1 MKRQNQPQIKIR
13 CTQINAHTR
22 AFFSQLTTRNSQ
34 LSVPHLRPSDFHL
47 WLILFLSL
55 AISLAAAPS
64 TQPSLSST
72 STIDEILDA
81 LDARGKT
88 LEDFSAKVQLTDTDP
103 DSGESTINTGT
114 VLLQRLG
121 PDDARIR
128 IGFTRQQV
136 GNKIFTVNHVYTLDK
151 GTLDERDYIKQTE
164 TARQVFKPG
173 EKVDLFKLGEG
184 PFPLPIGQ
192 KKEDVHQSFDVQ
204 KIPADPTDPPN
215 TVHLKL
221 TPKDHTPLAK
231 NFKTIDVWVDTTTV
245 MPRRIQTEDITQSSQ
260 RTTDLTDVKINTGA
274 ADKDFSQPPV
284 SAKWDVVEEP
294 GGQ

>member
-1 MKRQNQPQIKIR
+1 MKTHPFNFLFRLLS
-13 CTQINAHTR
+13 
-22 AFFSQLTTRNSQ
+22 AFIC
-34 LSVPHLRPSDFHL
+34 VHLR
-47 WLILFLSL
+47 LILL
-55 AISLAAAPS
+55 ALLPVACLAAAPS
-64 TQPSLSST
+64 TQPTLSSK
-72 STIDEILDA
+72 STIDEVLDA
-81 LDARGKT
+81 LDARGKD

-121 PDDARIR
+121 PGDARIR
-128 IGFTRQQV
+128 IAFSQQQV

-164 TARQVFKPG
+164 TTRQVFKPG
-173 EKVDLFKLGEG
+173 EKVDLFRLGEG

-231 NFKTIDVWVDTTTV
+231 NFKTIDVWVDTVTI

-260 RTTDLTDVKINTGA
+260 RTTDLTDLKINTGA
-274 ADKDFSQPPV
+274 TDKDFTQPPV
-284 SAKWDVVEEP
+284 SAKWDVVVEP
-294 GGQ
+294 YGQ